1 MAVTVTMPQLG
12 ETVTEGTILSWA
24 KQPGDMVEEDEVL
37 LEISTD
43 KVDTE
48 VPSPAAGVL
57 QEILVAE
64 GETVSVGTP
73 LAVLGEPGEAAA
85 PAAPADVEPEPS
97 SAPEPVVTLEAATP
111 PSPPEPVEAPAP
123 PVVEPVATPAST
135 PEPVPEVPAAAAAA
149 AFAPEPVPEALP
161 QRRPRRP
168 SRRHPPFPGRRA
180 AASSRRLSA
189 GWRPSTTS
197 TSIECPAPVRVGE
210 SPEKTSWTLLPG
222 ARNRRR
228 LRSPR
233 SQCPPPT
240 SPRSRSSL
248 RLRRCRSNPSLWPP
262 RRSHPHLSPH
272 GPCRL
277 RRPQLYHRLRHLPR
291 HPLPS
296 RRRRPRLRLLQ
307 LRLLRLLRLRLS
319 LQESRLRRATRSSTS
334 AGCVVASRRT
344 WCRPSTTLLMSGPRS
359 RSTTRGWRGS
369 ARPTRSSSKSA
380 RAIR

>member
-73 LAVLGEPGEAAA
+73 LAVLAEQGESAAA
-85 PAAPADVEPEPS
+85 TAPPVVEPEPI

-111 PSPPEPVEAPAP
+111 PPAPEPISAPEPVVSFEAATPPPAPEPAEAPAP
-123 PVVEPVATPAST
+123 PSLTRSRPPPPLLSLYRR
-135 PEPVPEVPAAAAAA
+135 P
-149 AFAPEPVPEALP
+149 LP
-161 QRRPRRP
+161 QRPQRRP
-168 SRRHPPFPGRRA
+168 SRRHLPFPGHRA
-180 AASSRRLSA
+180 VASSRRSSA
-189 GWRPSTTS
+189 GWRQSTTS
-197 TSIECPAPVRVGE
+197 TSIECPAPARVGE
-210 SPEKTSWTLLPG
+210 SPEKTLWTSLPG

-233 SQCPPPT
+233 SRCHPPT

-248 RLRRCRSNPSLWPP
+248 RPRWCRSNPPPRPP
-262 RRSHPHLSPH
+262 RRS
-272 GPCRL
+272 
-277 RRPQLYHRLRHLPR
+277 RPPPEPPR
-291 HPLPS
+291 TVPAPPPAAVPPPAAPAPPPAPKPAP
-296 RRRRPRLRLLQ
+296 RRPRRRLLRVRRSLQVLRLL
-307 LRLLRLLRLRLS
+307 
-319 LQESRLRRATRSSTS
+319 RATRSSTS
-334 AGCVVASRRT
+334 AGCVAASQRT

-380 RAIR
+380 KAIR